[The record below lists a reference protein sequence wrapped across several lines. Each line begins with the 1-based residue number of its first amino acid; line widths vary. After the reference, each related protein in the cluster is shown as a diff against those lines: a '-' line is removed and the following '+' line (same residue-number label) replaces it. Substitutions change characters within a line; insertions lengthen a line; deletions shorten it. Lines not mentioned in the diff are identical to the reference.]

1 VTGEV
6 VWAGSAGA
14 KVQLALPDKSPAQAW
29 LPIREISKEQVSS
42 AQEVFRAGDEVT
54 AVVLSALRGDVS
66 LGRSNII
73 LGTRQLEVQA
83 GDMLTN
89 REAVAVGAEERA
101 AQWLQEKAVRM
112 QEQQQRSAALSKLK
126 LGDVV
131 TGDVVRIA
139 PYGAF
144 VQLKE
149 GATALLHISQIT
161 YERLSSVALQQA
173 LQVGDEVRAKVI
185 LVDEEKGRVNL
196 SFKQLEGVP
205 VADQQTGPTIGHD
218 NAEGA
223 EEAMSRLQFGDVV
236 TGVVDNIEK
245 YGAFVQLKEGFK
257 ALLHI
262 SQITHTRLTSV
273 QQVFKPGDT
282 VVAMVLMDKAR
293 GRISLSTKKLE
304 KNPGD
309 MLTDRASVY
318 ETAEQVAAEFRA
330 RSQAEAE
337 AEQTEG

>member
-6 VWAGSAGA
+6 LWAGNAGA
-14 KVQLALPDKSPAQAW
+14 KVQLALPDTPPVQAW
-29 LPIREISKEQVSS
+29 LPTREISQEEVTS

-54 AVVLSALRGDVS
+54 AVVLSVLRGDLS
-66 LGRSNII
+66 PQRSNII

-83 GDMLTN
+83 VDMLTN

-112 QEQQQRSAALSKLK
+112 QEQQQRSAALRKLK

-161 YERLSSVALQQA
+161 HERLTSVEQA
-173 LQVGDEVRAKVI
+173 LQVGDEVRAKVV
-185 LVDEEKGRVNL
+185 LVDEDKGRINL
-196 SFKQLEGVP
+196 SMKQLEDGGNMRKAP
-205 VADQQTGPTIGHD
+205 SSGHD
-218 NAEGA
+218 NAEDDVD
-223 EEAMSRLQFGDVV
+223 EAVSKLQQGDVV
-236 TGVVDNIEK
+236 TGVVGNIAQ
-245 YGAFVQLKEGFK
+245 YGAFVQLQEGVN

-262 SQITHTRLTSV
+262 SQITHERLTSV
-273 QQVFKPGDT
+273 QQVFKTGDT
-282 VVAMVLMDKAR
+282 VVAMVLLMDKAR
-293 GRISLSTKKLE
+293 GRITLSTKKLE
-304 KNPGD
+304 KNRGD

-318 ETAEQVAAEFRA
+318 ESAEQTAAEFRA
-330 RSQAEAE
+330 RLKAAGVERN
-337 AEQTEG
+337 EGQV